1 MKRAGLKLFG
11 LCVLALGLVAFSAS
25 AAQAAGTWM
34 VGGTNL
40 TKTSENVE
48 LVGSIDAPD
57 GALLAKLGLNKVTFL
72 CKVGKLVSAKLEPE
86 GAISEASKNAKVA
99 FSECTTL
106 LNEKEA
112 AKCTPTAT
120 GKGAGTIETEEGYA
134 LLQLHEKTTGVTVI
148 TPKVGTTFAIIHMGA
163 GCAIGESV
171 EVFGSL
177 ALHDV
182 GVELNKDELETERAN
197 HLVSEFAALTKLTV
211 ANKESKSAA
220 TLDGMADIKLTG
232 GGNWSGLRPGKS
244 IATVTGLN
252 QNPFELNAQILAVTA
267 LPGTGAITGGTC
279 VVGAIFASLTT
290 CTVIQNAPPGSTV
303 TWLAL

>member
-1 MKRAGLKLFG
+1 MNPMKRAGLKLFG

-25 AAQAAGTWM
+25 AAQAATWM
-34 VGGTNL
+34 VGGANL
-40 TKTSENVE
+40 TSTSQNKE

-72 CKVGKLVSAKLEPE
+72 CKSGKLVNAKLEPE

-134 LLQLHEKTTGVTVI
+134 LLTEHSTGDGVTVI
-148 TPKVGTTFAIIHMGA
+148 TPKVGETFAIIHMGA

-182 GVELNKDELETERAN
+182 GLELNKDELEVEETK

-220 TLDGMADIKLTG
+220 TLDGMADIKING
-232 GGNWSGLRPGKS
+232 GTTLWSGLRPNRR
-244 IATVTGLN
+244 TVTTNLALGTN
-252 QNPFELNAQILAVTA
+252 QNPFDLNAEVI
-267 LPGTGAITGGTC
+267 GGGGGGTC
-279 VVGAIFASLTT
+279 VVTAVFASLTT
-290 CTVIQNAPPGSTV
+290 CTTTAMFVV
-303 TWLAL
+303 WKAL